1 MGFEMIGGMI
11 KRFGKGLT
19 KTRNL
24 LRHGLDQLS
33 GRSSKIDADLL
44 SSLEELLISADV
56 GVQVA
61 EQLVGD
67 LKEKVSR
74 REVTDPKLLQN
85 YLIDAVLAM
94 LPAKE
99 GELQRESPWVVLF
112 VGVNGVGKTTTVAK
126 VAGRAVQEG
135 KKVMMVAGDTFRA
148 AAIDQLSI
156 WGERVGAQVI
166 SHKPGADPSAVAFDA
181 VTAARARG
189 TDLVLVDTA
198 GRLHTRSNLMEEI
211 KKIKRV
217 IGKAMPGAPH
227 DILLVLDAT
236 TGQNALS
243 QARLF
248 HEALDVTGIALT
260 KLDGTAKGG
269 IVIPIMAELAIP
281 VRYVGVGETSEDLV
295 PFDPVSYVNGL
306 FKEGEG
312 FDAQSVES

>member
-1 MGFEMIGGMI
+1 MIGGMI
-11 KRFGKGLT
+11 RRFGKGLT

-24 LRHGLDQLS
+24 ITQGLDQLS
-33 GRSSKIDADLL
+33 GRSSKIDAELL
-44 SSLEELLISADV
+44 TSLEELLISADV
-56 GVQVA
+56 GVHAA
-61 EQLVGD
+61 ERLVGD
-67 LKEKVSR
+67 LREKVSR
-74 REVTDPKLLQN
+74 REVTDPMLLRT
-85 YLIDAVLAM
+85 YLIEAVLAM
-94 LPAKE
+94 LPVKE
-99 GELQRESPWVVLF
+99 EEPHGEPPWVVLF
-112 VGVNGVGKTTTVAK
+112 VGVNGAGKTTTLAK
-126 VAGRAVQEG
+126 VAGRAVREG
-135 KKVMMVAGDTFRA
+135 KKVLMVAGDTFRA

-166 SHKPGADPSAVAFDA
+166 SHRPGADPSAVAFDA
-181 VTAARARG
+181 ITAARARG

-227 DILLVLDAT
+227 EILLVLDAT

-306 FKEGEG
+306 FNKEAGWET
-312 FDAQSVES
+312 QSVES

>member
-1 MGFEMIGGMI
+1 MIGGMI

-24 LRHGLDQLS
+24 LTHGLDQLS

-44 SSLEELLISADV
+44 SSLEELLLSADV
-56 GVQVA
+56 GVHVA
-61 EQLVGD
+61 ERLVGD
-67 LKEKVSR
+67 LREKVLR
-74 REVTDPKLLQN
+74 REVTDPKMLRT

-94 LPAKE
+94 LSVKE
-99 GELQRESPWVVLF
+99 GELHRESPWVVLF

-227 DILLVLDAT
+227 EILLVLDAT

-306 FKEGEG
+306 FKEEEG
-312 FDAQSVES
+312 SDTQSFES